1 MSFQKL
7 KSFMKLLRGNFF
19 LLKMNFILFR
29 WKKDISKIT
38 NYKDLPQEAKD
49 YLRRVEELLGV
60 PVTWIGVGPEREAII
75 TKDL

>member
-49 YLRRVEELLGV
+49 YLHRVEELLGV

>member
-1 MSFQKL
+1 
-7 KSFMKLLRGNFF
+7 MKLLRGNFF